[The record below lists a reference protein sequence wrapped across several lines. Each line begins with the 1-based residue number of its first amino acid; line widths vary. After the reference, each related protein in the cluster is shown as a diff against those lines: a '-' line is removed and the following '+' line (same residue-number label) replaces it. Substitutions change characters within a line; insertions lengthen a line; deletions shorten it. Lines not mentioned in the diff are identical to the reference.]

1 MSKSIYLKYV
11 CEMNIGTPYIH
22 RSGSTYALVYF
33 LRLRPTSSLSVSL
46 LFETGRYT
54 YIHSSSFFSLHFLY
68 CFSLLFPFSPF
79 PSRSFQ
85 TSIGEKY
92 IFVHRAR
99 NHHRRLSPR
108 PLHLIPCSP
117 LIRTHSYIFPAA
129 LIHCIRSEVHHEARF
144 SP

>member
-1 MSKSIYLKYV
+1 MCVKLILY
-11 CEMNIGTPYIH
+11 IGTPCVH
-22 RSGSTYALVYF
+22 LSGAIYVLVYF
-33 LRLRPTSSLSVSL
+33 LRLRPTNSHSDSLP
-46 LFETGRYT
+46 FETGRYT
-54 YIHSSSFFSLHFLY
+54 YIHSSSFFSLHFLH
-68 CFSLLFPFSPF
+68 CFSLLSPFSPF

-85 TSIGEKY
+85 SSIGEKY

-108 PLHLIPCSP
+108 PFHLIRCSP

-129 LIHCIRSEVHHEARF
+129 LIHCIRSEVRHEARF